1 MARAALLELA
11 FAAIG
16 LVLLLAMPA
25 FVHSP
30 AFLDFVIRVASMA
43 LFATS
48 LNLLVGGTGMVSFGH
63 GLFYGLGAYAFAL
76 LMQRTDWPLGLAVL
90 ATMAISGLTA
100 LVVGGICIRLRTIYF
115 AFVTLAMQ
123 MLFYSVIIAW
133 SSLTGGDQ
141 GLQGGIPRRVV
152 LGFNLGTQHTLYV
165 ASVVT
170 MIAALLLMR
179 HVSASPLGASLRM
192 IRDNEPR
199 AAFLGIV
206 VWRAKLT
213 VFVIAAM
220 FASLGGVLA
229 ALFVSSAYPEL
240 ANWTISG
247 QAIFAVMLGGISSFL
262 GPLVGASILLALN
275 DIVGRYTEYNGL
287 ALGIVIL
294 IFTVGLRRGLLDF
307 VTEWLDRRRPRP
319 VPPPVPP
326 PVPMPDAAAAR

>member
-1 MARAALLELA
+1 MRRMVLLEYA
-11 FAAIG
+11 VAVAG
-16 LVLLLAMPA
+16 LLLLLAVPEV
-25 FVHSP
+25 VHSP

-48 LNLLVGGTGMVSFGH
+48 LNLLVGGTGLVSFGH

-76 LMQRTDWPLGLAVL
+76 LMQRTGSPLWLAVL
-90 ATMAISGLTA
+90 ATLALSAVTA
-100 LVVGGICIRLRTIYF
+100 LVVGGICIRLRAIYF

-141 GLQGGIPRRVV
+141 GLQGGIPRRVL
-152 LGFNLGTQHTLYV
+152 LGFDLGSQRTLYTV
-165 ASVVT
+165 CVVT
-170 MIAALLLMR
+170 TVVALLLMR
-179 HVSASPLGASLRM
+179 HVSASPLGTSLRM
-192 IRDNEPR
+192 IRDNELR

-213 VFVIAAM
+213 VFVIAAV

-247 QAIFAVMLGGISSFL
+247 QAIFAVMLGGLSSFL

-275 DIVGRYTEYNGL
+275 DVVGRFTEYNGL

-294 IFTVGLRRGLLDF
+294 VFTVVLRRGLLDF
-307 VTEWLDRRRPRP
+307 VTASMARRRPRP
-319 VPPPVPP
+319 PPASAPLPN
-326 PVPMPDAAAAR
+326 AAVAP

>member
-1 MARAALLELA
+1 MRRMILLEFAFASVGLLALLAVPE
-11 FAAIG
+11 
-16 LVLLLAMPA
+16 V
-25 FVHSP
+25 VHSP

-43 LFATS
+43 MFATS
-48 LNLLVGGTGMVSFGH
+48 LNLLVGGTGLVSFGH

-76 LMQRTDWPLGLAVL
+76 LMQRTGWPLWLAVL
-90 ATMAISGLTA
+90 ATLALNAVTA
-100 LVVGGICIRLRTIYF
+100 LLVGGICIRLRAIYF

-123 MLFYSVIIAW
+123 MLLYSAIIAW

-141 GLQGGIPRRVV
+141 GLQGGIPRRVM
-152 LGFNLGTQHTLYV
+152 LGFDLGAQHTLYV
-165 ASVVT
+165 MSVVT
-170 MIAALLLMR
+170 MIVALMLMR
-179 HVSASPLGASLRM
+179 HMSASPLGTSLRM

-213 VFVIAAM
+213 VFVISAV

-247 QAIFAVMLGGISSFL
+247 QAIFAVMLGGVSSFL
-262 GPLVGASILLALN
+262 GPLVGAAILLALN
-275 DIVGRYTEYNGL
+275 DVVGRFTEYNGL

-294 IFTVGLRRGLLDF
+294 VFTVGLRRGLLDF
-307 VTEWLDRRRPRP
+307 VTAWMARRRPRRAP
-319 VPPPVPP
+319 ASAPLPN
-326 PVPMPDAAAAR
+326 AAVAP